1 VQNASRTVAVVVAAI
16 GIGCGS
22 GSTDDTPRNPTGN
35 AGGASATGGNGGN
48 PVDASTGDHAGGG
61 SSGSSGGVGKGGA
74 GGSAGGTGG
83 AGGGSAGSGASGG
96 GAGTGG
102 TSTGGTGNSGAGG
115 AAGNGAAGGS
125 AGARPDAAVDA
136 NSTVDARADQ
146 RGPATDAAADVAID
160 SSADTTTPPGSP
172 PLVPPAGALL
182 GVFFGAE
189 SVAITET
196 MLTRKVAVRLTYY
209 AWEDD
214 WTRGNTSTD
223 LAAGRI
229 PLVNWEP
236 HTPTLDD
243 IINGV
248 HDAMLH
254 MRASSA
260 KALGKPF
267 FLDWGAE
274 MNGNWSPWSGS
285 NNGSSGA
292 KYIAAY
298 RHIHDIFVADG
309 ATNVVWAWC
318 PNVTD
323 EPRVAWNETM
333 NYYPGDAYVDW
344 TCVDGYN
351 WGTTNG
357 GGWQTF
363 PQVFTTIYAKLATKG
378 KPILIGEMASTEEGG
393 DKGQW
398 IAGMVPAL
406 KSNFPLIKGLVWFD
420 INKET
425 DWRIASSTGSRDAFI
440 AMGKDPYMNP

>member
-1 VQNASRTVAVVVAAI
+1 PAPDGAPDVVI
-16 GIGCGS
+16 DS
-22 GSTDDTPRNPTGN
+22 GS
-35 AGGASATGGNGGN
+35 
-48 PVDASTGDHAGGG
+48 
-61 SSGSSGGVGKGGA
+61 
-74 GGSAGGTGG
+74 
-83 AGGGSAGSGASGG
+83 
-96 GAGTGG
+96 
-102 TSTGGTGNSGAGG
+102 
-115 AAGNGAAGGS
+115 
-125 AGARPDAAVDA
+125 
-136 NSTVDARADQ
+136 
-146 RGPATDAAADVAID
+146 
-160 SSADTTTPPGSP
+160 DTTSPPGSP
-172 PLVPPAGALL
+172 PLVPPTGALL
-182 GVFFGAE
+182 GVFFGAD
-189 SVAITET
+189 SVAATET

-214 WTRGNTSTD
+214 WTRGNTSAD

-243 IINGV
+243 IVNGV
-248 HDAMLH
+248 YDAMLH

-267 FLDWGAE
+267 FLDWAAE

-285 NNGSSGA
+285 NNGNSGA

-298 RHIHDIFVADG
+298 RHIHDIFVGDG

-323 EPRVAWNETM
+323 EPRAAWNETM

-363 PQVFTTIYAKLATKG
+363 PQVFSGIYTKLVAKG

-393 DKGQW
+393 DKAQW
-398 IAGMVPAL
+398 IAGMVPAM
-406 KSNFPLIKGLVWFD
+406 KNTFPMIRGLVWFD

-425 DWRIASSTGSRDAFI
+425 DWRIASST
-440 AMGKDPYMNP
+440 